1 MQNRMRSSNEAKGI
15 IPEPEIRVLA
25 EARAAYRKTQTSSM
39 ETKANDNYN
48 IRKFRED
55 SSL

>member
-25 EARAAYRKTQTSSM
+25 EARGSIQ
-39 ETKANDNYN
+39 
-48 IRKFRED
+48 ED
-55 SSL
+55 PDIQHGN